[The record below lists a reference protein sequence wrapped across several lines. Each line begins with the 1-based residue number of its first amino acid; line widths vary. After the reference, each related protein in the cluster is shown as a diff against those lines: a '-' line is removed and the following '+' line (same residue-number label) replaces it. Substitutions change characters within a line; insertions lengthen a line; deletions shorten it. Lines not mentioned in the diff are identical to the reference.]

1 MQAREIS
8 NPTILASR
16 YQLGEILGSGGMAVV
31 YRARDL
37 NLERNVALKI
47 LRKDFIR
54 DPGLRE
60 SFHQEAKAA
69 ANLTHPNI
77 VTVHDFGFD
86 SGRVFIVMEYVP
98 GDHLKN
104 ILLKHGQYQISDA
117 LELMIQACAGVGYA
131 HSTGVVHCDIKP
143 HNLLI
148 TPERQLKVA
157 DFGIARA
164 LASITPDE
172 KAEVIWGSPQYFSP
186 EQAAGKPP
194 SPASDVY
201 SMGVVLYEML
211 TNQLPFKGDS
221 PQELARLH
229 RQSLPIS
236 PREHNPAIPPKLE
249 QIIQKS
255 LAKEP
260 GNRYRDAHQLRE
272 VIIQL
277 ADSEVISSREEGR
290 LNTSGD
296 VVITDMV
303 IAATLPPN
311 PVEDPKLVKAIP
323 LHPTAAPADRAVP
336 APKVSKDPL
345 DLDWMTIALGLL
357 TLVAVGGLIPLFLWV
372 YYLYR

>member
-1 MQAREIS
+1 MQEREMSGPI
-8 NPTILASR
+8 ILANR

-47 LRKDFIR
+47 LRKDFTS

-86 SGRVFIVMEYVP
+86 SGRMFIVMEYVP

-104 ILLKHGQYQISDA
+104 ILFNQGTFQISVA

-131 HSTGVVHCDIKP
+131 HRTGVVHCDIKP

-148 TPERQLKVA
+148 TPDRQLKVA

-172 KAEVIWGSPQYFSP
+172 KSEVIWGSPQYFSP
-186 EQAAGKPP
+186 EQAAGKSP

-201 SMGVVLYEML
+201 SLGVVLYEML

-221 PQELARLH
+221 PKELARLH
-229 RQSLPIS
+229 RQVLPPS
-236 PREHNPAIPPKLE
+236 PRQHNPSIPAKLE
-249 QIIQKS
+249 RIIQKS

-260 GNRYRDAHQLRE
+260 NYRYRNANQLGE
-272 VIIQL
+272 VINEHIGAENKTHRPGKQIN
-277 ADSEVISSREEGR
+277 A
-290 LNTSGD
+290 GD
-296 VVITDMV
+296 DALITAV
-303 IAATLPPN
+303 PVATTPP
-311 PVEDPKLVKAIP
+311 PKPFEDPKMVKA
-323 LHPTAAPADRAVP
+323 APGYYPATPVEQAVP
-336 APKVSKDPL
+336 VAKVTDDPL

-357 TLVAVGGLIPLFLWV
+357 ALVAVGGLIPLFLWV

>member
-1 MQAREIS
+1 MSSPI
-8 NPTILASR
+8 ILANR

-47 LRKDFIR
+47 LRQDFTKDL
-54 DPGLRE
+54 GLRE

-77 VTVHDFGFD
+77 VTIHDFGFD
-86 SGRVFIVMEYVP
+86 SGRIYIVMEYVL

-104 ILLKHGQYQISDA
+104 ILIKHGPYQISGA

-131 HSTGVVHCDIKP
+131 HRTGVVHCDIKP

-148 TPERQLKVA
+148 TPDRQLKVA

-201 SMGVVLYEML
+201 SLGVVLYEML

-229 RQSLPIS
+229 RQALPIS
-236 PREHNPAIPPKLE
+236 PRQHNPAIPPKLE
-249 QIIQKS
+249 GIIQKS
-255 LAKEP
+255 LAKESS
-260 GNRYRDAHQLRE
+260 NRYRNANQLGE
-272 VIIQL
+272 VINQFL
-277 ADSEVISSREEGR
+277 DSEIKSRRHAGQ
-290 LNTSGD
+290 LNTSED
-296 VVITDMV
+296 AVITNMA
-303 IAATLPPN
+303 ITTSLPPN
-311 PVEDPKLVKAIP
+311 PVEDQELVNAIP
-323 LHPTAAPADRAVP
+323 VYPPAAPADSAVP
-336 APKVSKDPL
+336 APKFSKDPL

>member
-1 MQAREIS
+1 MS
-8 NPTILASR
+8 GPTILANR

-37 NLERNVALKI
+37 NLERHVALKI
-47 LRKDFIR
+47 LRQDFTE

-86 SGRVFIVMEYVP
+86 SGRIFIVMEYVP

-104 ILLKHGQYQISDA
+104 ILIKRGPYLVSDA
-117 LELMIQACAGVGYA
+117 LDLMTQVCAGVGYA
-131 HSTGVVHCDIKP
+131 HRTGVVHCDIKP

-148 TPERQLKVA
+148 TPDGQLKVA

-172 KAEVIWGSPQYFSP
+172 KSEVIWGSPQYFSP

-201 SMGVVLYEML
+201 SLGVVLYEML
-211 TNQLPFKGDS
+211 TNRLPFKGDS

-229 RQSLPIS
+229 RQALPIS
-236 PREHNPAIPPKLE
+236 PRQHNPAIPPKLE
-249 QIIQKS
+249 GIIQKS
-255 LAKEP
+255 LAKESS
-260 GNRYRDAHQLRE
+260 NRYRNANQLGE
-272 VIIQL
+272 VIHQFH
-277 ADSEVISSREEGR
+277 DSEIKSRRQKGQ
-290 LNTSGD
+290 LDTSED
-296 VVITDMV
+296 AV
-303 IAATLPPN
+303 IANMAITTSLPPN
-311 PVEDPKLVKAIP
+311 RVEDQELVRALP
-323 LHPTAAPADRAVP
+323 VYPPAAPADSPVP
-336 APKVSKDPL
+336 TPRVSKDPL

-357 TLVAVGGLIPLFLWV
+357 TLIAVGGLIPLFLWV

>member
-1 MQAREIS
+1 MQEREVSGPI
-8 NPTILASR
+8 ILANR

-47 LRKDFIR
+47 LRKDFTS

-86 SGRVFIVMEYVP
+86 SGRMFIVMEYVP

-104 ILLKHGQYQISDA
+104 ILFNQGSFQISGA

-131 HSTGVVHCDIKP
+131 HRTRVVHCDIKP

-148 TPERQLKVA
+148 TPDRQLKVA

-172 KAEVIWGSPQYFSP
+172 KSEVIWGSPQYFSP
-186 EQAAGKPP
+186 EQAAGKSP

-201 SMGVVLYEML
+201 SLGVVLYEML

-221 PQELARLH
+221 PKELARLH
-229 RQSLPIS
+229 RQALPPS
-236 PREHNPAIPPKLE
+236 PRQHNPSIPAKLE

-260 GNRYRDAHQLRE
+260 NNRYRNANQLGE
-272 VIIQL
+272 VFNEYIGAENKTHRPDKQI
-277 ADSEVISSREEGR
+277 
-290 LNTSGD
+290 NSGD
-296 VVITDMV
+296 DALITAV
-303 IAATLPPN
+303 PVATTPP
-311 PVEDPKLVKAIP
+311 PKPFEDPNLVKAAP
-323 LHPTAAPADRAVP
+323 GYHPAAPVEQAVP
-336 APKVSKDPL
+336 AVKVTDDPL

-357 TLVAVGGLIPLFLWV
+357 ALVAVGGLIPLFLWV